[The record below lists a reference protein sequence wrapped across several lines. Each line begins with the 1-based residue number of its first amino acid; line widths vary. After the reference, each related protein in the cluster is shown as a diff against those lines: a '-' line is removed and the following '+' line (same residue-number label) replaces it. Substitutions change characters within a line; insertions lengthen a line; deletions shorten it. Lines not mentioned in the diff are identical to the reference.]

1 MELANKR
8 IAYDVTHEFR
18 EFTIQG
24 EAIYSMTNEFTR
36 FNGNVNDGQ
45 GVTIGSVFYNVEDE
59 DNNIS
64 VQFNVKDELMNTLI
78 DVASRLID
86 ELKNIEV

>member
-8 IAYDVTHEFR
+8 IAYDVTHEFG
-18 EFTIQG
+18 EFIIQG

-64 VQFNVKDELMNTLI
+64 VQFNVKGDLMNALI
-78 DVASRLID
+78 DVTSSLID